1 MVDRVGQEE
10 KTLRRHALREL
21 EDDGNDHRRLRN
33 GENGGLLARHDTAST
48 RRILVTGAF
57 VGSDESDM
65 TSR

>member
-10 KTLRRHALREL
+10 KTLRWHALREL